1 MAALTRQESRARKSQ
16 PPLLHRMRARVDPR
30 TPNRTHR
37 AGSNT
42 EMSTTNRITH
52 GDTPQLTNG
61 KLATQVNGS
70 GEKSAKSSKARGASP
85 RQIRAQAAPVDAQ
98 GTSHAPAPAPPA
110 AASTTHDACAAAA
123 CVSNEKRAEEH
134 VARRNNGVAMGSSSE
149 QQIEKV
155 PVPPGAFPLPKDG
168 ASFVN
173 AVHEKADILE
183 VSRMLLNSTDEK
195 IVKAVWDRLVNLK
208 FGKVDDPSSQEPQ
221 RIVID
226 IPGAQREWPDD
237 E

>member
-1 MAALTRQESRARKSQ
+1 M
-16 PPLLHRMRARVDPR
+16 
-30 TPNRTHR
+30 
-37 AGSNT
+37 G
-42 EMSTTNRITH
+42 TTNRITHDETLH

-61 KLATQVNGS
+61 KLATPVNGQ
-70 GEKSAKSSKARGASP
+70 AKEPATGAKARGKSP
-85 RQIRAQAAPVDAQ
+85 KRTRAQAAPVDAQ

-123 CVSNEKRAEEH
+123 CVSNEHPAEEQ
-134 VARRNNGVAMGSSSE
+134 VAKNAGGSRTGSSSG
-149 QQIEKV
+149 QQIEKL

-208 FGKVDDPSSQEPQ
+208 FGKVDEQSSQEPQ